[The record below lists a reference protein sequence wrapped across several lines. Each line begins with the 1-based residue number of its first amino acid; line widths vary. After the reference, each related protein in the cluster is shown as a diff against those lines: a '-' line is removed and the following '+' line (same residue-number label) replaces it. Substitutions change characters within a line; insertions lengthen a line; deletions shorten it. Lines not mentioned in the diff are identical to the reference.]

1 MGGWVDGWAGGWVDG
16 MEAWAS
22 GRRPNTEYQ
31 EGSRNDRLK
40 ERNFTPKTAA
50 MIKSPM
56 FSKVAGKLGA

>member
-1 MGGWVDGWAGGWVDG
+1 MGGWVDG

-22 GRRPNTEYQ
+22 GRRPSTEYQ